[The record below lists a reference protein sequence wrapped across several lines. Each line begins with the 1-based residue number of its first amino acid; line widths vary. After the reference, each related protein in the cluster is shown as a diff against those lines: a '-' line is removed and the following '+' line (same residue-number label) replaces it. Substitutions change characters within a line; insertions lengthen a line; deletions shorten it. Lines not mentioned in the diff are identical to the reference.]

1 MESENQ
7 FTETETPPQQWK
19 SCKLIIDPALTK
31 GLYKVCRFD
40 GQYFNIPVEDLGL
53 FPVDTVRDPRVCRLW
68 SKYNKTDLLVAK
80 YKIDEWYVGPVPPK
94 EVTFCRLND
103 NVRETFLTNMCQK
116 YGKVEEVEIFYHPKN
131 KKHLGVSKV
140 VFDTVR
146 AAKNA
151 VRHLH
156 QTSVMGNIIHVEID
170 SKGEKRTRYLQL
182 LFNGP
187 YTPWTLP
194 VGSSERALQSL
205 VDNLLTSTTA
215 QQSGNASSPASIA
228 TPLSLDTAYSSIW
241 GDTPCS
247 LGLTPQSQGTPR
259 TPCLSATPLSQDS
272 CYSSLQATPVLQGE
286 PSSYSLHKHLRRVL
300 CRFRPVRHHRGSRP
314 PSNVSLLFKSSQPQP
329 LNPPSNQKQL
339 AVWRDEAKCSAYN
352 EPPCSP
358 ASGLQQSEHTGSSS
372 SVISSHNAVSLRSI
386 HFTADS
392 QTAVNVPHREQQLAV
407 ESLDSRIES
416 LLINSQISD
425 ALFLD
430 RKTLKADEPSPDS
443 PASSRC
449 TPKRVFSEDL
459 LFCSLS
465 PNDSSTSSHHR
476 PCLDVGN
483 ISPSLLIENEEDE
496 TNRAVLFL
504 EANSQSPTPSESEPS
519 ESRVHVTQQEDTE
532 TPPWISS
539 SKEHYAVDKDIH
551 LPHTFQSGSLL
562 PAKDTSSFPKSPS
575 AASLT
580 NPTLPSLPIAAP
592 PVSVRCSHPP
602 QASFPIPPFPPPIP
616 PVPPRLPNGT
626 IPIPPPGWIPP
637 RGIPIPPTPIQPP
650 PSIAPP
656 PPTFLVPPPPLPG
669 PLPPPLPI
677 YPAPVQPAAPLPPRL
692 RGAPPF
698 PFPRPPWLA
707 PPFPSFNPFVPPPN
721 YSPAQ
726 EHRHKITVEKVLDIL
741 MDELKSIIRK
751 DITRRT
757 IEGVAFRAF
766 EDWWDCQEK
775 KKVQVSPV
783 KSGASGVMNLLSHIS
798 EKGKKPPLPSFRVKR
813 KRSEEIENQSS
824 SAQKALK
831 LQQEDDDVEKSDAAK
846 RRHARPLELDSDDEE
861 KEEDNTHN
869 DNQQMT
875 DQVEAIIP
883 VLMSDRDDGDDVG
896 QRCEERTSA
905 QKRFEDEDAVVCR
918 TSTEG
923 QRLGRER
930 LSESSTSEELD
941 YSSESSESFDD
952 LSSDLS
958 SQHDDTEEEEEQEED
973 DRSDDKCIVIS
984 SDEESVELELIVTPS
999 APLTPGAQLELDLED
1014 WLESRRRDQMEQNCS
1029 DVDSMVELQPGEH
1042 SDSELILPIG
1052 LEAESGLCVQSRRC
1066 AWTPESVEGI
1076 DDLRPLTPTGS
1087 LVDSDP
1093 DNLIKSKP
1101 ASPAPL
1107 EEVER
1112 PPTPGKGI
1120 AAELIDLDS
1129 DEVSEVMSL
1138 SPASSDILLASFHFP
1153 PPSYPS
1159 FEEKPKTP
1167 GREES
1172 GGWTYSSMSTI
1183 GQTTATFEGN
1193 TVFSPLR
1200 SPPDVLP
1207 LSSNPYITPPKTPG
1221 RDIFL
1226 PRRDIVHRRKTQ
1238 MSLPLLHDSL
1248 HRVSPFPISSPSSLS
1263 ESSFDSADGNR
1274 ERIGSGV
1281 RTKPLRGLENMPGL
1295 YNDVKPSSRQKL
1307 WRRLRRRK
1315 RARLRQR
1322 LFKGINWSCQYH
1334 RLRRRSQCEEY
1345 NILHNICRDGL
1356 DEEDA
1361 RHLQSTYERL
1371 QEQDN
1376 SAGWLSDTFWI
1387 PHPLTKVLTESSEE
1401 SQGQPVHRTGCAR
1414 SEGFYRISRKDKIKY
1429 LLNTKPPADLHPA
1442 LDQGLCI
1449 PVQQPT
1455 SLRSGSDF
1463 RSEQRRLLSSFS
1475 CYSDLVKFNQL
1486 KFRKKRIRFSRSLI
1500 HEWGLF
1506 AMEPIAADEMVIE
1519 YVGQLIRQVIADMR
1533 EQRYEDEGIG
1543 SSYLFRVD
1551 QDAIIDATKCGN
1563 LARFINHSCNP
1574 NCYAKIITVES
1585 QKKIVIYSR
1594 QPISVNEEITYDYK
1608 FPIEDTKIPC
1618 LCGADSC
1625 RGSLN

>member
-1 MESENQ
+1 NVMESENQ
-7 FTETETPPQQWK
+7 FTESDTPPQQWK

-68 SKYNKTDLLVAK
+68 SKYNKTDLLVPK
-80 YKIDEWYVGPVPPK
+80 YKVDEWYVGPVPPK

-131 KKHLGVSKV
+131 KKHLGVAKV

-151 VRHLH
+151 VRLLH

-205 VDNLLTSTTA
+205 VDALLTSTAA

-286 PSSYSLHKHLRRVL
+286 PSNHSLHKHLRQAL
-300 CRFRPVRHHRGSRP
+300 CRFRPARHHRGSRP
-314 PSNVSLLFKSSQPQP
+314 PSNVSLLFKSSQLQP
-329 LNPPSNQKQL
+329 LNPPSNQKQPV
-339 AVWRDEAKCSAYN
+339 VWRDEAKCSAYK

-358 ASGLQQSEHTGSSS
+358 ASGLQQSEHT
-372 SVISSHNAVSLRSI
+372 VSSHNGVSSRSI

-392 QTAVNVPHREQQLAV
+392 QTAVNLPHRKQQPAV

-430 RKTLKADEPSPDS
+430 RFPLKTYFIVYLSLLKISHIKLCCKIEF
-443 PASSRC
+443 SSG
-449 TPKRVFSEDL
+449 
-459 LFCSLS
+459 
-465 PNDSSTSSHHR
+465 DSSQLLDFFRDTKIAILFAFVICCF
-476 PCLDVGN
+476 CLFV
-483 ISPSLLIENEEDE
+483 P
-496 TNRAVLFL
+496 
-504 EANSQSPTPSESEPS
+504 
-519 ESRVHVTQQEDTE
+519 QE
-532 TPPWISS
+532 
-539 SKEHYAVDKDIH
+539 HCAVDKD
-551 LPHTFQSGSLL
+551 SGSLP

-575 AASLT
+575 AAS
-580 NPTLPSLPIAAP
+580 NPTPPSLPIAP
-592 PVSVRCSHPP
+592 PAVSVGCSHPP
-602 QASFPIPPFPPPIP
+602 QASFPVPPFPPPLP
-616 PVPPRLPNGT
+616 PAPPRLPNGT

-637 RGIPIPPTPIQPP
+637 QGIPIPPPPIQPP

-656 PPTFLVPPPPLPG
+656 LPTFLVPPPPLPG
-669 PLPPPLPI
+669 PLPVPPPLPI
-677 YPAPVQPAAPLPPRL
+677 YPVPVQPAAPLPPRL
-692 RGAPPF
+692 GGTPPF
-698 PFPRPPWLA
+698 PFPRPPWFA

-766 EDWWDCQEK
+766 EEWWDCQEK
-775 KKVQVSPV
+775 KKFKVQVSPV
-783 KSGASGVMNLLSHIS
+783 KSGAPGVMNLLSHIS

-813 KRSEEIENQSS
+813 KRSEETENESS

-831 LQQEDDDVEKSDAAK
+831 LQQEDDDVEKSNAAK

-861 KEEDNTHN
+861 KEEDSTHN
-869 DNQQMT
+869 DNHQMS

-883 VLMSDRDDGDDVG
+883 VLMVNACEVIIVGNKIISYNWRRTYKSMMRLSFTVLIKLTKSADLQKHIVLISFNITSKSQNLSKRSLFSVNNSLMLIVLKSTISTGSSFHVQQNIFPVLGKSFLDDGDDVG
-896 QRCEERTSA
+896 QRCEGRTSA
-905 QKRFEDEDAVVCR
+905 QKRLEDEDAVVCR
-918 TSTEG
+918 ASTDG
-923 QRLGRER
+923 RRLGRER
-930 LSESSTSEELD
+930 LSESSASEESD

-952 LSSDLS
+952 SSSDLS
-958 SQHDDTEEEEEQEED
+958 SQHDDTEEEEEED

-984 SDEESVELELIVTPS
+984 SDEESVELELIATPT

-1014 WLESRRRDQMEQNCS
+1014 WLESRRRDQTEQNCTAGLQGSS
-1029 DVDSMVELQPGEH
+1029 DVDSIVELQHCDH
-1042 SDSELILPIG
+1042 SDSELISPIG
-1052 LEAESGLCVQSRRC
+1052 LEGNCFRVFCIYSVFSQTRIFSIEPEPGLCVQSRCR

-1107 EEVER
+1107 DEVER

-1120 AAELIDLDS
+1120 AAKLIDLDS
-1129 DEVSEVMSL
+1129 DE
-1138 SPASSDILLASFHFP
+1138 ATSSHFP
-1153 PPSYPS
+1153 PASYPS
-1159 FEEKPKTP
+1159 YEEKPKTP

-1183 GQTTATFEGN
+1183 GQTTATFD
-1193 TVFSPLR
+1193 
-1200 SPPDVLP
+1200 PPDVLP

-1238 MSLPLLHDSL
+1238 MSLPLLCDSL
-1248 HRVSPFPISSPSSLS
+1248 LRVSPLPISSPSSLS
-1263 ESSFDSADGNR
+1263 ESSFDSADGNCVR
-1274 ERIGSGV
+1274 MGSGV

-1307 WRRLRRRK
+1307 LRRLRRRK
-1315 RARLRQR
+1315 RACLRQR
-1322 LFKGINWSCQYH
+1322 LLKGINWLCQDH

-1387 PHPLTKVLTESSEE
+1387 PHP
-1401 SQGQPVHRTGCAR
+1401 H
-1414 SEGFYRISRKDKIKY
+1414 
-1429 LLNTKPPADLHPA
+1429 
-1442 LDQGLCI
+1442 
-1449 PVQQPT
+1449 
-1455 SLRSGSDF
+1455 
-1463 RSEQRRLLSSFS
+1463 
-1475 CYSDLVKFNQL
+1475 
-1486 KFRKKRIRFSRSLI
+1486 
-1500 HEWGLF
+1500 
-1506 AMEPIAADEMVIE
+1506 
-1519 YVGQLIRQVIADMR
+1519 
-1533 EQRYEDEGIG
+1533 
-1543 SSYLFRVD
+1543 
-1551 QDAIIDATKCGN
+1551 
-1563 LARFINHSCNP
+1563 
-1574 NCYAKIITVES
+1574 
-1585 QKKIVIYSR
+1585 
-1594 QPISVNEEITYDYK
+1594 
-1608 FPIEDTKIPC
+1608 
-1618 LCGADSC
+1618 
-1625 RGSLN
+1625 

>member
-1 MESENQ
+1 MSFQ
-7 FTETETPPQQWK
+7 
-19 SCKLIIDPALTK
+19 
-31 GLYKVCRFD
+31 
-40 GQYFNIPVEDLGL
+40 
-53 FPVDTVRDPRVCRLW
+53 
-68 SKYNKTDLLVAK
+68 
-80 YKIDEWYVGPVPPK
+80 IDEWYVGPVPPK

-131 KKHLGVSKV
+131 KKHLGVAKV

-170 SKGEKRTRYLQL
+170 PKGEKRTRYLQL

-205 VDNLLTSTTA
+205 VDALLTSTAA

-259 TPCLSATPLSQDS
+259 TPCLSVTPLSQDS

-286 PSSYSLHKHLRRVL
+286 PSSYSLHKHLRRAL
-300 CRFRPVRHHRGSRP
+300 CRSRPARHHRGSRP

-339 AVWRDEAKCSAYN
+339 AVWRDEVKCSAYK

-358 ASGLQQSEHTGSSS
+358 ASGLQQSELSGSSS
-372 SVISSHNAVSLRSI
+372 SVIFSHNAVSIQSI

-392 QTAVNVPHREQQLAV
+392 QTAVNFPHRKQQPAV

-430 RKTLKADEPSPDS
+430 RNISKADEPFPDS
-443 PASSRC
+443 PASGRC
-449 TPKRVFSEDL
+449 SPKCASSEDF

-465 PNDSSTSSHHR
+465 PNDSSTSSCRR
-476 PCLDVGN
+476 PCHDAGN
-483 ISPSLLIENEEDE
+483 ISPSALENEEDE

-504 EANSQSPTPSESEPS
+504 EANSQSPSPSEVEPS
-519 ESRVHVTQQEDTE
+519 ESRVHVDTE
-532 TPPWISS
+532 TSPWISS
-539 SKEHYAVDKDIH
+539 SEEHCAVHKDIH
-551 LPHTFQSGSLL
+551 LPRTFQSGSLP

-575 AASLT
+575 AAS
-580 NPTLPSLPIAAP
+580 NPTSRSLPIAPP
-592 PVSVRCSHPP
+592 PVSVGCSHPP
-602 QASFPIPPFPPPIP
+602 QASFPVPPFPPPLP

-637 RGIPIPPTPIQPP
+637 QCIPIPPPPTQPP

-669 PLPPPLPI
+669 PLPVPPLLPI
-677 YPAPVQPAAPLPPRL
+677 YPVPVQPAAPLPPRL
-692 RGAPPF
+692 GGAPPF
-698 PFPRPPWLA
+698 PFPRPPWFA

-766 EDWWDCQEK
+766 EAWWDCQEK

-783 KSGASGVMNLLSHIS
+783 KSGAPGVMNLLSHIS

-813 KRSEEIENQSS
+813 KRSEETENESS

-831 LQQEDDDVEKSDAAK
+831 LHQEDDDVEKSNAAK

-861 KEEDNTHN
+861 KEGDNTHN
-869 DNQQMT
+869 DNHQMS

-883 VLMSDRDDGDDVG
+883 VLMSDRDYEYDVG
-896 QRCEERTSA
+896 QRCEKRTSA

-923 QRLGRER
+923 RRLGRER
-930 LSESSTSEELD
+930 LSESSASEESD

-952 LSSDLS
+952 SSSNLS
-958 SQHDDTEEEEEQEED
+958 SQHDEEEEED

-984 SDEESVELELIVTPS
+984 SDEESVELELIVTPT

-1014 WLESRRRDQMEQNCS
+1014 WLESRRRDQMEQNCTAGLQESS
-1029 DVDSMVELQPGEH
+1029 DVDSMVELQHCEH

-1052 LEAESGLCVQSRRC
+1052 LEAEPGLCVHSRRRAC
-1066 AWTPESVEGI
+1066 TPESVEGI
-1076 DDLRPLTPTGS
+1076 GDLRPLTPTGS

-1107 EEVER
+1107 DEMES

-1129 DEVSEVMSL
+1129 DEASEVMSL
-1138 SPASSDILLASFHFP
+1138 SPASSDVLLASSHFP
-1153 PPSYPS
+1153 PASYPS
-1159 FEEKPKTP
+1159 YEEKPKTP

-1193 TVFSPLR
+1193 TVFSPLC

-1238 MSLPLLHDSL
+1238 MSLPLLRDSL
-1248 HRVSPFPISSPSSLS
+1248 LCVSPFPISSPSSLS

-1274 ERIGSGV
+1274 VRMGSGV

-1307 WRRLRRRK
+1307 LRRLRRRK

-1322 LFKGINWSCQYH
+1322 LFNGINWWCQHH

-1361 RHLQSTYERL
+1361 RHLLSTYERL
-1371 QEQDN
+1371 QKQDN
-1376 SAGWLSDTFWI
+1376 SPGWLSDTFWI
-1387 PHPLTKVLTESSEE
+1387 PHPLTKVPTESSEE

-1429 LLNTKPPADLHPA
+1429 LLDTKPPADLHSA

-1533 EQRYEDEGIG
+1533 EQRYEEEGIG